1 VTHAKY
7 AFTFRSS
14 KRTQAT
20 SVIEVRHHIPQID
33 TPELLTDGN
42 LSLSLSL
49 SLVLKKKR
57 EREKKWHAKE
67 A

>member
-49 SLVLKKKR
+49 SSIKKR
-57 EREKKWHAKE
+57 EKRWHAKE